1 MLLEAI
7 TQTAVLQEGFEQP
20 PRPARADLNRHKA
33 KSGQTASVYAHLLC
47 SSMLLDGS
55 IQLLLSHIL
64 ALSGQV
70 SHLFLLA
77 QAQSLLAQS
86 QQHL

>member
-1 MLLEAI
+1 
-7 TQTAVLQEGFEQP
+7 
-20 PRPARADLNRHKA
+20 
-33 KSGQTASVYAHLLC
+33 
-47 SSMLLDGS
+47 MLLDGS
-55 IQLLLSHIL
+55 VKLLLSYIL

-70 SHLFLLA
+70 SHLFPLA